1 MQGWGLSTVLF
12 PISIFHFPAGGRP
25 LIPKTSL
32 GGPSLR
38 ACFMQG
44 AVFLLSFFQFL
55 FSIFWQLRAEFS
67 SCKALESAEALGQ
80 FDSGQAVLAI
90 EPAKEV
96 RRGMRALPGGWPPLN
111 SENVFGWP
119 ILAGLFHARAGG
131 APFGI

>member
-1 MQGWGLSTVLF
+1 MPKRLLTWLTRGWPPLNSEKRFWVAHPCGLVSCK
-12 PISIFHFPAGGRP
+12 GG
-25 LIPKTSL
+25 
-32 GGPSLR
+32 
-38 ACFMQG
+38 
-44 AVFLLSFFQFL
+44 VFLLSFFQFL

-67 SCKALESAEALGQ
+67 NCKALESAEALGQ